1 MNKISKFL
9 TLVILIVVVLLF
21 GIYQYRTFIQTE
33 IYQENSEH
41 LLATYEQV
49 SRTFTLFTQRN
60 WNVLADWDEYLQY
73 ISDSENTETAW
84 HDFADRKNNWQ
95 YSDFYMFNEHCDFL
109 TASNRKGTADS
120 IRNCFQEM
128 YSSGC
133 PTISDYTAS
142 SGKHKVV
149 FAIPLSNPFCLDNI
163 TYTGVAVSYDVTT
176 VEDMISNNVYGDK
189 SSCYLVNAKGHVIL
203 SLESQSE
210 FLSEQD
216 NLFTF
221 LKSNAVFSENTN
233 DAVEHDLQKVVEGRA
248 KFNSQGTSY
257 YMVYQ
262 PVGLNDWSI
271 LGIVQT
277 AAVNSPD
284 EKIMHVTIAA
294 ITVLAACLLLLLL
307 RLSSLNAEYKLKH
320 QELLHQALK
329 AQKEQ
334 TDQLFYGMTCIVD
347 RYIVVDLLKN
357 RYEYHEYSSNSLYPE
372 TGSYQNLLDT
382 VARNYIVLSDTENIK
397 ISHLLNKEYLQKVL
411 HKGNGI
417 MKIEYSKR
425 TENIYK
431 LMNVVAVEWDESGIP
446 LKVMMIS
453 QDIGKRHE
461 LENLANT
468 DGLTGLFNERYFSSV
483 LHRKE
488 KKKLPFVL
496 YYLDLDHFKPVNDTY
511 GHDMGD
517 KLLKAVAER
526 LLKCIRSNDFAFRI
540 GGDEFALI
548 ISAEM
553 EDSLCMQTKMRII
566 QSLLRPYEIDGKTLH
581 IGASCGYA
589 VYPLETED
597 TGKIRILADQRMYAE
612 KKKII
617 KKPQGLSPK
626 ILLQMTECKRGAVG
640 KCNFSSR
647 QPLLHYLLMHHS
659 EHQRSSMTFFYSH
672 TSVCLPGE
680 WPP

>member
-1 MNKISKFL
+1 MNKICKFL
-9 TLVILIVVVLLF
+9 TLIILIVAVLLF

-49 SRTFTLFTQRN
+49 NRTFTLFTQRN
-60 WNVLADWDEYLQY
+60 WNVLSDWDEYLQY
-73 ISDSENTETAW
+73 ISDSENTETVW

-109 TASNRKGTADS
+109 TANNRKGTADS

-128 YSSGC
+128 YSFEC

-149 FAIPLSNPFCLDNI
+149 FAIPLSHPFCLNNI
-163 TYTGVAVSYDVTT
+163 TYTGVAVSYDVST

-210 FLSEQD
+210 FLSGHE

-221 LKSNAVFSENTN
+221 LKDNAVFSENTY
-233 DAVEHDLQKVVEGRA
+233 DAVEHDLQKVVKGRA

-294 ITVLAACLLLLLL
+294 ITVLATCLLLLLL

-347 RYIVVDLLKN
+347 RYTVVDLLKD
-357 RYEYHEYSSNSLYPE
+357 RYEYHEYSSNNLYPE

-382 VARNYIVLSDTENIK
+382 AARNYIVLSDTENIK
-397 ISHLLNKEYLQKVL
+397 MSHLLNKEYLQKVL

-431 LMNVVAVEWDESGIP
+431 IMNVVAVEWDEAGIP
-446 LKVMMIS
+446 QKVMMIA

-488 KKKLPFVL
+488 QKKLPFVL

-553 EDSLCMQTKMRII
+553 GDSLCMQTKMRIV
-566 QSLLRPYEIDGKTLH
+566 QSLLLPYEIDGKTLH

-612 KKKII
+612 KKENHRKAAESQS
-617 KKPQGLSPK
+617 KDPSP
-626 ILLQMTECKRGAVG
+626 
-640 KCNFSSR
+640 ND
-647 QPLLHYLLMHHS
+647 
-659 EHQRSSMTFFYSH
+659 
-672 TSVCLPGE
+672 
-680 WPP
+680 

>member
-1 MNKISKFL
+1 MSKICKFL
-9 TLVILIVVVLLF
+9 TLIILIVAVLLF

-49 SRTFTLFTQRN
+49 NRTFTLFTQRN
-60 WNVLADWDEYLQY
+60 WNVLSDWDEYLQC
-73 ISDSENTETAW
+73 ISDAENTETVW

-109 TASNRKGTADS
+109 TANNRKGTADS
-120 IRNCFQEM
+120 IQNCFQEM

-149 FAIPLSNPFCLDNI
+149 FAIPLSHPFCLNNI
-163 TYTGVAVSYDVTT
+163 TYTGVAVSYDVST

-210 FLSEQD
+210 FLSGHE

-221 LKSNAVFSENTN
+221 LKDNAVFSENTY
-233 DAVEHDLQKVVEGRA
+233 DAVEHDLQKVVKGRA
-248 KFNSQGTSY
+248 KFNSQETSY

-277 AAVNSPD
+277 ATVNSPD

-294 ITVLAACLLLLLL
+294 ITVLATCLLLLLL

-347 RYIVVDLLKN
+347 RYTVVDLLKD
-357 RYEYHEYSSNSLYPE
+357 RYEYHEYSSNNLYPE

-382 VARNYIVLSDTENIK
+382 AARNYIVLSDTENIK
-397 ISHLLNKEYLQKVL
+397 MSHLLNKEYLQKVL

-425 TENIYK
+425 TENVYK
-431 LMNVVAVEWDESGIP
+431 IMNVVAVEWDEAGIP
-446 LKVMMIS
+446 QKVMMIS

-488 KKKLPFVL
+488 QKKLPFVL

-553 EDSLCMQTKMRII
+553 EDSLCMQTKMRIV
-566 QSLLRPYEIDGKTLH
+566 QSLLLPYEIDGKTLH

-612 KKKII
+612 KKENHRKAAESQS
-617 KKPQGLSPK
+617 KDPSP
-626 ILLQMTECKRGAVG
+626 
-640 KCNFSSR
+640 ND
-647 QPLLHYLLMHHS
+647 
-659 EHQRSSMTFFYSH
+659 
-672 TSVCLPGE
+672 
-680 WPP
+680 

>member
-1 MNKISKFL
+1 MSKICKFL
-9 TLVILIVVVLLF
+9 TLIILIVVVLLF

-49 SRTFTLFTQRN
+49 NRTFTLFTQRN
-60 WNVLADWDEYLQY
+60 WNVLSDWDEYLQC
-73 ISDSENTETAW
+73 ISDAENTETVW

-109 TASNRKGTADS
+109 TANNRKGTADS

-128 YSSGC
+128 YSFEC

-149 FAIPLSNPFCLDNI
+149 FAIPLSHPFCLNNI

-210 FLSEQD
+210 FLSEHE

-221 LKSNAVFSENTN
+221 LKDNAVFSENTY
-233 DAVEHDLQKVVEGRA
+233 DAVEHDLQKVVKGRA

-294 ITVLAACLLLLLL
+294 ITVLATCLLLLLL

-347 RYIVVDLLKN
+347 RYTVVDLLKD

-425 TENIYK
+425 TENVYK
-431 LMNVVAVEWDESGIP
+431 IMNVVAVEWDEAGIP
-446 LKVMMIS
+446 QKVMMIA

-488 KKKLPFVL
+488 QKKLPFVL

-553 EDSLCMQTKMRII
+553 EDSLCMQTKMRIV
-566 QSLLRPYEIDGKTLH
+566 QSLLLPYEIDGKTLH

-612 KKKII
+612 KKENHRKAAESQS
-617 KKPQGLSPK
+617 KDPSQ
-626 ILLQMTECKRGAVG
+626 
-640 KCNFSSR
+640 ND
-647 QPLLHYLLMHHS
+647 
-659 EHQRSSMTFFYSH
+659 
-672 TSVCLPGE
+672 
-680 WPP
+680 

>member
-1 MNKISKFL
+1 MSKICKFL
-9 TLVILIVVVLLF
+9 TLIILIVAVLLF

-49 SRTFTLFTQRN
+49 NRTFTLFTQRN
-60 WNVLADWDEYLQY
+60 WNVLSDWDEYLQC
-73 ISDSENTETAW
+73 ISDAENTETVW

-109 TASNRKGTADS
+109 TANNRKGTADS

-128 YSSGC
+128 YSSEC

-149 FAIPLSNPFCLDNI
+149 FAIPLSHPFCLNNI
-163 TYTGVAVSYDVTT
+163 TYTGVAVSYDVST

-210 FLSEQD
+210 FLSGHE

-221 LKSNAVFSENTN
+221 LKDNAVFSENTY
-233 DAVEHDLQKVVEGRA
+233 DAVEHDLQKVVKGRA
-248 KFNSQGTSY
+248 KFNSQRTSY

-294 ITVLAACLLLLLL
+294 ITVLATCLLLLLL

-347 RYIVVDLLKN
+347 RYTVVDLLKD

-425 TENIYK
+425 TENVYK
-431 LMNVVAVEWDESGIP
+431 IMNVVAVEWDEAGIP
-446 LKVMMIS
+446 QKVMMIA

-488 KKKLPFVL
+488 QKKLPFVL

-553 EDSLCMQTKMRII
+553 EDSLCMQTKMRIV
-566 QSLLRPYEIDGKTLH
+566 QSLLLPYEIDGKTLH

-612 KKKII
+612 KKENHRKAAESQS
-617 KKPQGLSPK
+617 KDPSP
-626 ILLQMTECKRGAVG
+626 
-640 KCNFSSR
+640 ND
-647 QPLLHYLLMHHS
+647 
-659 EHQRSSMTFFYSH
+659 
-672 TSVCLPGE
+672 
-680 WPP
+680 

>member
-1 MNKISKFL
+1 MNKICKFL
-9 TLVILIVVVLLF
+9 TLIILIVVVLLF

-49 SRTFTLFTQRN
+49 NRTFTLFTQRN
-60 WNVLADWDEYLQY
+60 WNVLSDWDEYLQC
-73 ISDSENTETAW
+73 ISDAENTETVW

-109 TASNRKGTADS
+109 TANNRKGTADS

-128 YSSGC
+128 YSSEC

-149 FAIPLSNPFCLDNI
+149 FAIPLSHPFCLDNI

-210 FLSEQD
+210 FLSEHE

-221 LKSNAVFSENTN
+221 LKDNAVFSENTY
-233 DAVEHDLQKVVEGRA
+233 DAVEHDLQKVVKGRA
-248 KFNSQGTSY
+248 KFNSQGISY

-284 EKIMHVTIAA
+284 EKIMHVTIVA
-294 ITVLAACLLLLLL
+294 ITVLATCLLLLLL

-347 RYIVVDLLKN
+347 RYTVVDLLKD
-357 RYEYHEYSSNSLYPE
+357 RYEYHEYSNSNNLYPE

-382 VARNYIVLSDTENIK
+382 AARNYIVLSDTENIK

-431 LMNVVAVEWDESGIP
+431 IMNVVAVEWDEAGIP
-446 LKVMMIS
+446 QKVMMIS

-488 KKKLPFVL
+488 QKKLPFVL

-553 EDSLCMQTKMRII
+553 DDSLCMQTKMRIV
-566 QSLLRPYEIDGKTLH
+566 QSLLLPYEIDGKTLH

-612 KKKII
+612 KKENHRKAAESQS
-617 KKPQGLSPK
+617 KDPSP
-626 ILLQMTECKRGAVG
+626 
-640 KCNFSSR
+640 ND
-647 QPLLHYLLMHHS
+647 
-659 EHQRSSMTFFYSH
+659 
-672 TSVCLPGE
+672 
-680 WPP
+680 

>member
-1 MNKISKFL
+1 MSQQPHHQKKENIMNKICKSL
-9 TLVILIVVVLLF
+9 TLIILIVAVLLF

-49 SRTFTLFTQRN
+49 NRTFTLFTQRN
-60 WNVLADWDEYLQY
+60 WNVLSDWDEYLQY
-73 ISDSENTETAW
+73 ISDSENTETVW

-109 TASNRKGTADS
+109 TANNRKGTADS

-128 YSSGC
+128 YSFEC

-149 FAIPLSNPFCLDNI
+149 FAIPLSHPFCLNNI

-210 FLSEQD
+210 FLSEHE

-221 LKSNAVFSENTN
+221 LKDNAVFSENTY
-233 DAVEHDLQKVVEGRA
+233 DAVEHDLQKVVKGRA

-294 ITVLAACLLLLLL
+294 ITVLATCLLLLLL

-347 RYIVVDLLKN
+347 RYTVVDLLKD

-425 TENIYK
+425 TENVYK
-431 LMNVVAVEWDESGIP
+431 IMNVVAVEWDEAGIP
-446 LKVMMIS
+446 QKVMMIA

-488 KKKLPFVL
+488 QKKLPFVL

-553 EDSLCMQTKMRII
+553 GDSLCMQTKIRIV
-566 QSLLRPYEIDGKTLH
+566 QSLLLPYEIDGKTLH

-612 KKKII
+612 KKENHRKAAESQS
-617 KKPQGLSPK
+617 KDPSP
-626 ILLQMTECKRGAVG
+626 
-640 KCNFSSR
+640 ND
-647 QPLLHYLLMHHS
+647 
-659 EHQRSSMTFFYSH
+659 
-672 TSVCLPGE
+672 
-680 WPP
+680 

>member
-1 MNKISKFL
+1 MNKICKFL
-9 TLVILIVVVLLF
+9 TLIILIVVVLLF

-60 WNVLADWDEYLQY
+60 WNVLADWDEYLQC
-73 ISDSENTETAW
+73 ISDSENTETVW

-109 TASNRKGTADS
+109 TANNRKGTADS

-149 FAIPLSNPFCLDNI
+149 FAIPLSHPFCLNNI

-210 FLSEQD
+210 FLSEQE

-221 LKSNAVFSENTN
+221 LKDNAVFSENTY
-233 DAVEHDLQKVVEGRA
+233 DAVEHDLQKVVKGRA
-248 KFNSQGTSY
+248 KFNSQGISY

-277 AAVNSPD
+277 AAVNSQD

-294 ITVLAACLLLLLL
+294 ITVLATCLLLLLL

-347 RYIVVDLLKN
+347 RYTVVDLLKD

-612 KKKII
+612 KKENHRKAAESQS
-617 KKPQGLSPK
+617 KDPSP
-626 ILLQMTECKRGAVG
+626 
-640 KCNFSSR
+640 ND
-647 QPLLHYLLMHHS
+647 
-659 EHQRSSMTFFYSH
+659 
-672 TSVCLPGE
+672 
-680 WPP
+680 

>member
-1 MNKISKFL
+1 MNKICKFL
-9 TLVILIVVVLLF
+9 TLIILIVAVLLF

-49 SRTFTLFTQRN
+49 NRTFTLFTQRN
-60 WNVLADWDEYLQY
+60 WNVLSDWDEYLQY
-73 ISDSENTETAW
+73 ISDSENTETVW

-109 TASNRKGTADS
+109 TANNRKGTADS

-128 YSSGC
+128 YSFEC

-149 FAIPLSNPFCLDNI
+149 FAIPLSHPFCLNNI
-163 TYTGVAVSYDVTT
+163 TYTGVAVSYDVST

-210 FLSEQD
+210 FLSGHE
-216 NLFTF
+216 NLFTY
-221 LKSNAVFSENTN
+221 LKDNAVFSENTY
-233 DAVEHDLQKVVEGRA
+233 DAVEHDLQKVVKGRA

-294 ITVLAACLLLLLL
+294 ITVLATCLLLLLL

-347 RYIVVDLLKN
+347 RYTVVDLLKD
-357 RYEYHEYSSNSLYPE
+357 RYEYHEYSSNNLYPE

-382 VARNYIVLSDTENIK
+382 AARNYIVLSDTENIK
-397 ISHLLNKEYLQKVL
+397 MSHLLNKEYLQKVL

-425 TENIYK
+425 TENVYK
-431 LMNVVAVEWDESGIP
+431 IMNVVAVEWDEAGIP
-446 LKVMMIS
+446 QKVMMIS

-488 KKKLPFVL
+488 QKKLPFVL

-553 EDSLCMQTKMRII
+553 EDSLCMQTKMRIV
-566 QSLLRPYEIDGKTLH
+566 QSLLLPYEIDGKTLH

-612 KKKII
+612 KKENHRKAAESQS
-617 KKPQGLSPK
+617 KDPSQ
-626 ILLQMTECKRGAVG
+626 
-640 KCNFSSR
+640 ND
-647 QPLLHYLLMHHS
+647 
-659 EHQRSSMTFFYSH
+659 
-672 TSVCLPGE
+672 
-680 WPP
+680 

>member
-149 FAIPLSNPFCLDNI
+149 FAIPLSTPFCLDNI

-210 FLSEQD
+210 FLSEQE

-221 LKSNAVFSENTN
+221 LKSNAVFSENTY

-248 KFNSQGTSY
+248 KFNSQGISY

-277 AAVNSPD
+277 AAVNSQD

-347 RYIVVDLLKN
+347 RYTVVDLLKD

-425 TENIYK
+425 TENVYK
-431 LMNVVAVEWDESGIP
+431 IMNVVAVEWDEAGIP
-446 LKVMMIS
+446 QKVMMIA

-488 KKKLPFVL
+488 QKKLPFVL

-553 EDSLCMQTKMRII
+553 EDSLCMQTKMRIV
-566 QSLLRPYEIDGKTLH
+566 QSLLLPYEIDGKTLH

-612 KKKII
+612 KKENHQKAARSQS
-617 KKPQGLSPK
+617 KDPSP
-626 ILLQMTECKRGAVG
+626 
-640 KCNFSSR
+640 ND
-647 QPLLHYLLMHHS
+647 
-659 EHQRSSMTFFYSH
+659 
-672 TSVCLPGE
+672 
-680 WPP
+680 

>member
-1 MNKISKFL
+1 MNKICKFL
-9 TLVILIVVVLLF
+9 TLIILIVAVLLF

-49 SRTFTLFTQRN
+49 NRTFTLFTQRN
-60 WNVLADWDEYLQY
+60 WNVLSDWDEYLQC
-73 ISDSENTETAW
+73 ISDAENTETVW

-109 TASNRKGTADS
+109 TANNRKGTADS

-149 FAIPLSNPFCLDNI
+149 FAIPLSHPFCLNNI

-210 FLSEQD
+210 FLSGHE

-221 LKSNAVFSENTN
+221 LKDNAVFSENTY
-233 DAVEHDLQKVVEGRA
+233 DAVEHDLQKVVKGRA

-294 ITVLAACLLLLLL
+294 ITILAACLLLLLL
-307 RLSSLNAEYKLKH
+307 RLSSLNAEYKLKQ

-347 RYIVVDLLKN
+347 RYTVVDLLKD
-357 RYEYHEYSSNSLYPE
+357 RYEYHEYSSNNLYPE

-382 VARNYIVLSDTENIK
+382 AARNYIVLSDTENIK
-397 ISHLLNKEYLQKVL
+397 MSHLLNKEYLQKVL

-425 TENIYK
+425 TENVYK
-431 LMNVVAVEWDESGIP
+431 IMNVVAVEWDEAGIP
-446 LKVMMIS
+446 QKVMMIS

-488 KKKLPFVL
+488 QKKLPFVL

-612 KKKII
+612 KKENHRKAAESQS
-617 KKPQGLSPK
+617 KDPSQ
-626 ILLQMTECKRGAVG
+626 
-640 KCNFSSR
+640 ND
-647 QPLLHYLLMHHS
+647 
-659 EHQRSSMTFFYSH
+659 
-672 TSVCLPGE
+672 
-680 WPP
+680 

>member
-149 FAIPLSNPFCLDNI
+149 FAIPLSTPFCLDNI
-163 TYTGVAVSYDVTT
+163 TYTSVAVSYDVTT

-221 LKSNAVFSENTN
+221 LKSNAVFSENTY
-233 DAVEHDLQKVVEGRA
+233 DAVEHDLLKVVKGRA
-248 KFNSQGTSY
+248 KFNSQGISY

-262 PVGLNDWSI
+262 PVGLNNWSI

-277 AAVNSPD
+277 AAVNSQD

-294 ITVLAACLLLLLL
+294 ITVLATCLLLLLL

-347 RYIVVDLLKN
+347 RYTVVDLLKD

-488 KKKLPFVL
+488 QKKLPFVL

-566 QSLLRPYEIDGKTLH
+566 QSLLLPYEIDGKTLH

-612 KKKII
+612 KKENHQKAARSQS
-617 KKPQGLSPK
+617 KDPSP
-626 ILLQMTECKRGAVG
+626 
-640 KCNFSSR
+640 ND
-647 QPLLHYLLMHHS
+647 
-659 EHQRSSMTFFYSH
+659 
-672 TSVCLPGE
+672 
-680 WPP
+680 

>member
-1 MNKISKFL
+1 MSKICKFL
-9 TLVILIVVVLLF
+9 TLIILIVVVLLF

-49 SRTFTLFTQRN
+49 NRTFTLFTQRN
-60 WNVLADWDEYLQY
+60 WNVLSDWDEYLQY
-73 ISDSENTETAW
+73 ISDSENTETVW

-109 TASNRKGTADS
+109 TANNRKGTADS

-128 YSSGC
+128 YSFEC

-149 FAIPLSNPFCLDNI
+149 FAIPLSHPFCLNNI

-210 FLSEQD
+210 FLSEHE

-221 LKSNAVFSENTN
+221 LKDNAVFSENTY
-233 DAVEHDLQKVVEGRA
+233 DAVEHDLQKVVKGRA

-294 ITVLAACLLLLLL
+294 ITVLATCLLLLLL

-347 RYIVVDLLKN
+347 RYTVVDLLKD

-425 TENIYK
+425 TENVYK
-431 LMNVVAVEWDESGIP
+431 IMNVVAVEWDEAGIP
-446 LKVMMIS
+446 QKVMMIA

-488 KKKLPFVL
+488 QKKLPFVL

-553 EDSLCMQTKMRII
+553 EDSLCMQTKMRIV
-566 QSLLRPYEIDGKTLH
+566 QSLLLPYEIDGKTLH

-612 KKKII
+612 KKENHRKAAESQS
-617 KKPQGLSPK
+617 KDPSQ
-626 ILLQMTECKRGAVG
+626 
-640 KCNFSSR
+640 ND
-647 QPLLHYLLMHHS
+647 
-659 EHQRSSMTFFYSH
+659 
-672 TSVCLPGE
+672 
-680 WPP
+680 

>member
-1 MNKISKFL
+1 MNKICKFL
-9 TLVILIVVVLLF
+9 TLIILIVAVLLF

-49 SRTFTLFTQRN
+49 NRTFTLFTQRN
-60 WNVLADWDEYLQY
+60 WNVLSDWDEYLQY
-73 ISDSENTETAW
+73 ISDSENTETVW

-109 TASNRKGTADS
+109 TANNRKGTADS

-128 YSSGC
+128 YSFEC

-149 FAIPLSNPFCLDNI
+149 FAIPLSHPFCLNNI

-210 FLSEQD
+210 FLSEHE

-221 LKSNAVFSENTN
+221 LKDNAVFSENTY
-233 DAVEHDLQKVVEGRA
+233 DAVEHDLQKVVKGRA

-294 ITVLAACLLLLLL
+294 ITVLATCLLLLLL

-347 RYIVVDLLKN
+347 RYTVVDLLKD

-425 TENIYK
+425 TENVYK
-431 LMNVVAVEWDESGIP
+431 IMNVVAVEWDEAGIP
-446 LKVMMIS
+446 QKVMIIA

-488 KKKLPFVL
+488 QKKLPFVL

-553 EDSLCMQTKMRII
+553 EDSLCMQTKMRIV
-566 QSLLRPYEIDGKTLH
+566 QSLLLPYEIDGKTLH

-612 KKKII
+612 KKENHRKAAESQS
-617 KKPQGLSPK
+617 KDPSP
-626 ILLQMTECKRGAVG
+626 
-640 KCNFSSR
+640 ND
-647 QPLLHYLLMHHS
+647 
-659 EHQRSSMTFFYSH
+659 
-672 TSVCLPGE
+672 
-680 WPP
+680 

>member
-1 MNKISKFL
+1 MNKICKSL
-9 TLVILIVVVLLF
+9 TLIILIVAVLLF

-49 SRTFTLFTQRN
+49 NRTFTLFTQRN
-60 WNVLADWDEYLQY
+60 WNVLSDWDEYLQY
-73 ISDSENTETAW
+73 ISDSENTETVW

-109 TASNRKGTADS
+109 TANNRKGTADS

-128 YSSGC
+128 YSFEC

-149 FAIPLSNPFCLDNI
+149 FAIPLSHPFCLNNI

-210 FLSEQD
+210 FLSEHE

-221 LKSNAVFSENTN
+221 LKDNAVFSENTY
-233 DAVEHDLQKVVEGRA
+233 DAVEHDLQKVVKGRA

-284 EKIMHVTIAA
+284 EKIMHVSIAA
-294 ITVLAACLLLLLL
+294 ITVLATCLLLLLL

-347 RYIVVDLLKN
+347 RYTVVDLLKD

-425 TENIYK
+425 TENVYK
-431 LMNVVAVEWDESGIP
+431 IMNVVAVEWDEAGIP
-446 LKVMMIS
+446 QKVMMIA

-488 KKKLPFVL
+488 QKKLPFVL

-553 EDSLCMQTKMRII
+553 GDSLCMQTKMRIV
-566 QSLLRPYEIDGKTLH
+566 QSLLLPYEIDGKTLH

-612 KKKII
+612 KKENHRKAAESQS
-617 KKPQGLSPK
+617 KDPSP
-626 ILLQMTECKRGAVG
+626 
-640 KCNFSSR
+640 ND
-647 QPLLHYLLMHHS
+647 
-659 EHQRSSMTFFYSH
+659 
-672 TSVCLPGE
+672 
-680 WPP
+680 

>member
-1 MNKISKFL
+1 MNKICKFL
-9 TLVILIVVVLLF
+9 TLIILIVVVLLF

-49 SRTFTLFTQRN
+49 NRTFTLFTQRN
-60 WNVLADWDEYLQY
+60 WNVLSDWDEYLQC
-73 ISDSENTETAW
+73 ISDSENTETVW

-109 TASNRKGTADS
+109 TANNRKGTADS

-128 YSSGC
+128 YSSEC
-133 PTISDYTAS
+133 PTISDYIAS

-149 FAIPLSNPFCLDNI
+149 FAIPLSHPFCLNNI

-210 FLSEQD
+210 FLSEHE

-221 LKSNAVFSENTN
+221 LKDNAVFSENTY
-233 DAVEHDLQKVVEGRA
+233 DAVEHDLQKVVKGRA
-248 KFNSQGTSY
+248 KFNSQGISY

-284 EKIMHVTIAA
+284 EKIMHVTIVA
-294 ITVLAACLLLLLL
+294 ITVLATCLLLLLL

-347 RYIVVDLLKN
+347 RYTVVDLLKD
-357 RYEYHEYSSNSLYPE
+357 RYEYHEYSNSNNLYPE

-382 VARNYIVLSDTENIK
+382 AARNYIVLSDTENIK

-431 LMNVVAVEWDESGIP
+431 IMNVVAVEWDEAGIP
-446 LKVMMIS
+446 QKVMMIS

-488 KKKLPFVL
+488 QKKLPFVL

-553 EDSLCMQTKMRII
+553 DDSLCMQTKMRIV
-566 QSLLRPYEIDGKTLH
+566 QSLLLPYEIDGKTLH

-589 VYPLETED
+589 IYPLETED

-612 KKKII
+612 KKENHRKAAESQS
-617 KKPQGLSPK
+617 KDPSP
-626 ILLQMTECKRGAVG
+626 
-640 KCNFSSR
+640 ND
-647 QPLLHYLLMHHS
+647 
-659 EHQRSSMTFFYSH
+659 
-672 TSVCLPGE
+672 
-680 WPP
+680 

>member
-1 MNKISKFL
+1 MNKICKFL
-9 TLVILIVVVLLF
+9 TLIILIVAVLLF

-49 SRTFTLFTQRN
+49 NRTFTLFTQRN
-60 WNVLADWDEYLQY
+60 WNVLSDWDEYLQY
-73 ISDSENTETAW
+73 ISDSENTETVW

-109 TASNRKGTADS
+109 TANNRKGTADS

-128 YSSGC
+128 YSFEC

-149 FAIPLSNPFCLDNI
+149 FAIPLSHPFCLNNI

-210 FLSEQD
+210 FLSEHE

-221 LKSNAVFSENTN
+221 LKDNAVFSENTY
-233 DAVEHDLQKVVEGRA
+233 DAVEHDLQKVVKGRA

-294 ITVLAACLLLLLL
+294 ITVLATCLLLLLL

-347 RYIVVDLLKN
+347 RYTVVDLLKD

-425 TENIYK
+425 TENVYK
-431 LMNVVAVEWDESGIP
+431 IMNVVAVEWDEAGIP
-446 LKVMMIS
+446 QKVMMIS

-488 KKKLPFVL
+488 QKKLPFVL

-553 EDSLCMQTKMRII
+553 EDSLCMQTKMRIV
-566 QSLLRPYEIDGKTLH
+566 QSLLLPYEIDGKTLH

-612 KKKII
+612 KKENHRKAAESQS
-617 KKPQGLSPK
+617 KDPSQ
-626 ILLQMTECKRGAVG
+626 
-640 KCNFSSR
+640 ND
-647 QPLLHYLLMHHS
+647 
-659 EHQRSSMTFFYSH
+659 
-672 TSVCLPGE
+672 
-680 WPP
+680 

>member
-1 MNKISKFL
+1 MSQQPHHQKEENIMNKICKFL
-9 TLVILIVVVLLF
+9 TLIILIVVVLLF

-49 SRTFTLFTQRN
+49 NRTFTLFTQRN
-60 WNVLADWDEYLQY
+60 WNVLSDWDEYLQC
-73 ISDSENTETAW
+73 ISDSENTETVW

-109 TASNRKGTADS
+109 TANNRKGTADS

-149 FAIPLSNPFCLDNI
+149 FAIPLSHPFCLNNI

-210 FLSEQD
+210 FLSEHE

-221 LKSNAVFSENTN
+221 LKDNAVFSENTY
-233 DAVEHDLQKVVEGRA
+233 DAVEHDLQKVVKGRA

-294 ITVLAACLLLLLL
+294 ITVLATCLLLLLL

-347 RYIVVDLLKN
+347 RYTVVDLLKD

-382 VARNYIVLSDTENIK
+382 IARNYIVLSDTENIK
-397 ISHLLNKEYLQKVL
+397 ISHLLNKDYLQKVL

-425 TENIYK
+425 TENVYK
-431 LMNVVAVEWDESGIP
+431 IMNVVAVEWDEAGIP
-446 LKVMMIS
+446 QKVMMIA

-488 KKKLPFVL
+488 QKKLPFVL

-553 EDSLCMQTKMRII
+553 EDSLCMQTKMRIV
-566 QSLLRPYEIDGKTLH
+566 QSLLLPYEIDGKTLH

-612 KKKII
+612 KKENHRKAAESQS
-617 KKPQGLSPK
+617 KDPSPN
-626 ILLQMTECKRGAVG
+626 G
-640 KCNFSSR
+640 
-647 QPLLHYLLMHHS
+647 
-659 EHQRSSMTFFYSH
+659 
-672 TSVCLPGE
+672 
-680 WPP
+680 

>member
-1 MNKISKFL
+1 MNKICKFL
-9 TLVILIVVVLLF
+9 TLIILIVAVLLF

-49 SRTFTLFTQRN
+49 NRTFTLFTQRN
-60 WNVLADWDEYLQY
+60 WNVLSDWDEYLQY
-73 ISDSENTETAW
+73 ISDSENTETVW

-109 TASNRKGTADS
+109 TANNRKGTADS

-128 YSSGC
+128 YSFEC

-149 FAIPLSNPFCLDNI
+149 FAIPLSHPFCLNNI

-210 FLSEQD
+210 FLSEHE

-221 LKSNAVFSENTN
+221 LKDNAVFSENTY
-233 DAVEHDLQKVVEGRA
+233 DAVEHDLQKVVKGRA

-294 ITVLAACLLLLLL
+294 ITVLATCLLLLLL

-320 QELLHQALK
+320 HELLHQALK

-347 RYIVVDLLKN
+347 RYTVVDLLKD

-425 TENIYK
+425 TENVYK
-431 LMNVVAVEWDESGIP
+431 IMNVVAVEWDEAGIP
-446 LKVMMIS
+446 QKVMMIA

-488 KKKLPFVL
+488 QKKLPFVL

-526 LLKCIRSNDFAFRI
+526 LLKCIRSNDLAFRI

-553 EDSLCMQTKMRII
+553 EDSLCMQTKMRIV
-566 QSLLRPYEIDGKTLH
+566 QSLLLPYEIDGKTLH

-612 KKKII
+612 KKENHRKAAESQS
-617 KKPQGLSPK
+617 KDPSP
-626 ILLQMTECKRGAVG
+626 
-640 KCNFSSR
+640 ND
-647 QPLLHYLLMHHS
+647 
-659 EHQRSSMTFFYSH
+659 
-672 TSVCLPGE
+672 
-680 WPP
+680 

>member
-1 MNKISKFL
+1 MSQQPHHQKEENIMNKICKFL
-9 TLVILIVVVLLF
+9 TLIILIVVVLLF

-49 SRTFTLFTQRN
+49 NRTFTLFTRRN
-60 WNVLADWDEYLQY
+60 WNVLSDWDEYLQC
-73 ISDSENTETAW
+73 ISDAENTETVW

-109 TASNRKGTADS
+109 TANNRKGTADS

-149 FAIPLSNPFCLDNI
+149 FAIPLSHPFCLNNI

-210 FLSEQD
+210 FLSEHE

-221 LKSNAVFSENTN
+221 LKDNAVFSENTY
-233 DAVEHDLQKVVEGRA
+233 DAVEHDLQKVVKGRA

-294 ITVLAACLLLLLL
+294 ITVLATCLLLLLL

-347 RYIVVDLLKN
+347 RYTVVDLLKD

-382 VARNYIVLSDTENIK
+382 IARNYIVLSDTENIK
-397 ISHLLNKEYLQKVL
+397 ISHLLNKDYLQKVL

-425 TENIYK
+425 TENVYK
-431 LMNVVAVEWDESGIP
+431 IMNVVAVEWDEAGIP
-446 LKVMMIS
+446 QKVMMIA

-488 KKKLPFVL
+488 QKKLPFVL

-553 EDSLCMQTKMRII
+553 EDSLCMQTKMRIV
-566 QSLLRPYEIDGKTLH
+566 QSLLLPYEIDGKTLH

-612 KKKII
+612 KKENHRKAAESQS
-617 KKPQGLSPK
+617 KDPSPN
-626 ILLQMTECKRGAVG
+626 G
-640 KCNFSSR
+640 
-647 QPLLHYLLMHHS
+647 
-659 EHQRSSMTFFYSH
+659 
-672 TSVCLPGE
+672 
-680 WPP
+680 

>member
-1 MNKISKFL
+1 MNKICKFL
-9 TLVILIVVVLLF
+9 TLIILIVVVLLF

-49 SRTFTLFTQRN
+49 NRTFTLFTQRN
-60 WNVLADWDEYLQY
+60 WNVLSDWDEYLQC
-73 ISDSENTETAW
+73 ISDSENTETVW

-109 TASNRKGTADS
+109 TANNRKGTADS
-120 IRNCFQEM
+120 IQNCFQEM

-149 FAIPLSNPFCLDNI
+149 FAIPLSHPFCLNNI

-210 FLSEQD
+210 FLSEQE

-221 LKSNAVFSENTN
+221 LKDNAIFSENTY
-233 DAVEHDLQKVVEGRA
+233 DAVEHDLQKVVKGRA
-248 KFNSQGTSY
+248 KFNSQRISY

-271 LGIVQT
+271 LGIVRT
-277 AAVNSPD
+277 AAVNSQD

-294 ITVLAACLLLLLL
+294 ITVLATCLLLLLL

-347 RYIVVDLLKN
+347 RYTVVDLLKD

-425 TENIYK
+425 TENVYK
-431 LMNVVAVEWDESGIP
+431 IMNVVAVEWDEAGIP
-446 LKVMMIS
+446 QKVMMIA

-488 KKKLPFVL
+488 QKKLPFVL

-553 EDSLCMQTKMRII
+553 EDSLCMQTKMRIV
-566 QSLLRPYEIDGKTLH
+566 QSLLLPYEIDGKTLH

-612 KKKII
+612 KKENHRKAAESQS
-617 KKPQGLSPK
+617 KDPSP
-626 ILLQMTECKRGAVG
+626 
-640 KCNFSSR
+640 ND
-647 QPLLHYLLMHHS
+647 
-659 EHQRSSMTFFYSH
+659 
-672 TSVCLPGE
+672 
-680 WPP
+680 

>member
-1 MNKISKFL
+1 MNKICKFL
-9 TLVILIVVVLLF
+9 TLIILIVAVLLF

-49 SRTFTLFTQRN
+49 NRTFTLFTQRN
-60 WNVLADWDEYLQY
+60 WNVLSDWDEYLQY
-73 ISDSENTETAW
+73 ISDSENTETVW

-109 TASNRKGTADS
+109 TANNRKGTADS
-120 IRNCFQEM
+120 IRNCFQEI
-128 YSSGC
+128 YSFEC

-149 FAIPLSNPFCLDNI
+149 FAIPLSHPFCLNNI

-210 FLSEQD
+210 FLSEHE

-221 LKSNAVFSENTN
+221 LKDNAVFSENTY
-233 DAVEHDLQKVVEGRA
+233 DAVEHDLQKVVKGRA

-294 ITVLAACLLLLLL
+294 ITVLATCLLLLLL

-347 RYIVVDLLKN
+347 RYTVVDLLKD

-425 TENIYK
+425 TENVYK
-431 LMNVVAVEWDESGIP
+431 IMNVVAVEWDEAGIP
-446 LKVMMIS
+446 QKVMMIA

-488 KKKLPFVL
+488 QKKLPFVL

-553 EDSLCMQTKMRII
+553 EDSLCMQTKMRIV
-566 QSLLRPYEIDGKTLH
+566 QSLLLPYEIDGKTLH

-612 KKKII
+612 KKENHRKAAESQS
-617 KKPQGLSPK
+617 KDPSP
-626 ILLQMTECKRGAVG
+626 
-640 KCNFSSR
+640 ND
-647 QPLLHYLLMHHS
+647 
-659 EHQRSSMTFFYSH
+659 
-672 TSVCLPGE
+672 
-680 WPP
+680 

>member
-1 MNKISKFL
+1 MNKICKFL
-9 TLVILIVVVLLF
+9 TLIILIVVVLLF

-49 SRTFTLFTQRN
+49 NRTFTLFTQRN
-60 WNVLADWDEYLQY
+60 WNVLSDWDEYLQC
-73 ISDSENTETAW
+73 ISDSENTETVW

-109 TASNRKGTADS
+109 TANNRKGTADS

-128 YSSGC
+128 YSSEC
-133 PTISDYTAS
+133 PTISDYIAS

-149 FAIPLSNPFCLDNI
+149 FAIPLSHPFCLNNI

-210 FLSEQD
+210 FLSEHE

-221 LKSNAVFSENTN
+221 LKDNAVFSENTY
-233 DAVEHDLQKVVEGRA
+233 DAVEHDLQKVVKGRA
-248 KFNSQGTSY
+248 KFNSQGISY

-284 EKIMHVTIAA
+284 EKIMHVTIVA
-294 ITVLAACLLLLLL
+294 ITVLATCLLLLLL

-347 RYIVVDLLKN
+347 RYTVVDLLKD
-357 RYEYHEYSSNSLYPE
+357 RYEYHEYSNSNNLYPE

-382 VARNYIVLSDTENIK
+382 AARNYIVLSDTENIK

-431 LMNVVAVEWDESGIP
+431 IMNVVAVEWDEAGIP
-446 LKVMMIS
+446 QKVMMIS

-488 KKKLPFVL
+488 QKKLPFVL

-553 EDSLCMQTKMRII
+553 DDSLCMQTKMRIV
-566 QSLLRPYEIDGKTLH
+566 QSLLLPYEIDGKTLH

-597 TGKIRILADQRMYAE
+597 TGKIRILANQRMYAE
-612 KKKII
+612 KKENHRKAAESQS
-617 KKPQGLSPK
+617 KDPSP
-626 ILLQMTECKRGAVG
+626 
-640 KCNFSSR
+640 ND
-647 QPLLHYLLMHHS
+647 
-659 EHQRSSMTFFYSH
+659 
-672 TSVCLPGE
+672 
-680 WPP
+680 

>member
-1 MNKISKFL
+1 MNKICKFL
-9 TLVILIVVVLLF
+9 TLIILIVVVLLF

-49 SRTFTLFTQRN
+49 NRTFTLFTQRN
-60 WNVLADWDEYLQY
+60 WNVLSDWDEYLQC
-73 ISDSENTETAW
+73 ISDSENTETVW

-109 TASNRKGTADS
+109 TANNRKGTADS

-149 FAIPLSNPFCLDNI
+149 FAIPLSRPFCLDNI
-163 TYTGVAVSYDVTT
+163 TYTGVAVSYDVAT

-210 FLSEQD
+210 FLSEQE

-221 LKSNAVFSENTN
+221 LKDNAIFSENTY
-233 DAVEHDLQKVVEGRA
+233 DAVEHDLQKVVKGRA

-294 ITVLAACLLLLLL
+294 ITVLATCLLLLLL

-347 RYIVVDLLKN
+347 RYTVVDLLKD
-357 RYEYHEYSSNSLYPE
+357 RYEYHEYSSNNLYPE

-382 VARNYIVLSDTENIK
+382 AARNYIVLSDTENIK

-425 TENIYK
+425 TENVYK
-431 LMNVVAVEWDESGIP
+431 IMNVVAVEWDEAGIP
-446 LKVMMIS
+446 QKVMMIS

-488 KKKLPFVL
+488 QKKLPFVL

-566 QSLLRPYEIDGKTLH
+566 QSLLRPYEIDDKTLH

-612 KKKII
+612 KKEII
-617 KKPQGLSPK
+617 GKPQSLSPK
-626 ILLQMTECKRGAVG
+626 ILLKMTECKEGLSGNVIFHPDSP
-640 KCNFSSR
+640 CCIIF
-647 QPLLHYLLMHHS
+647 
-659 EHQRSSMTFFYSH
+659 
-672 TSVCLPGE
+672 
-680 WPP
+680 

>member
-1 MNKISKFL
+1 MNKICKFL
-9 TLVILIVVVLLF
+9 TLIILIVVVLLF

-33 IYQENSEH
+33 IYQVN
-41 LLATYEQV
+41 
-49 SRTFTLFTQRN
+49 RTFTLFTQRN
-60 WNVLADWDEYLQY
+60 WNVLSDWDEYLQC
-73 ISDSENTETAW
+73 ISDSENTETVW

-109 TASNRKGTADS
+109 TANNRKGTADS

-128 YSSGC
+128 YSSEC
-133 PTISDYTAS
+133 PTISDYIAS

-149 FAIPLSNPFCLDNI
+149 FAIPLSHPFCLNNI

-210 FLSEQD
+210 FLSEHE

-221 LKSNAVFSENTN
+221 LKDNAVFSENTY
-233 DAVEHDLQKVVEGRA
+233 DAVEHDLQKVVKGRA
-248 KFNSQGTSY
+248 KFNSQGISY

-294 ITVLAACLLLLLL
+294 ITVLATCLLLLLL

-347 RYIVVDLLKN
+347 RYTVVDLLKD
-357 RYEYHEYSSNSLYPE
+357 RYEYHEYSNSNNLYPE

-382 VARNYIVLSDTENIK
+382 AARNYIVLSDTENIK

-431 LMNVVAVEWDESGIP
+431 IMNVVAVEWDEAGIP
-446 LKVMMIS
+446 QKVMMIS

-488 KKKLPFVL
+488 QKKLPFVL

-553 EDSLCMQTKMRII
+553 DDSLCMQTKMRIV
-566 QSLLRPYEIDGKTLH
+566 QSLLLPYEIDGKTLH

-612 KKKII
+612 KKENHRKAAESQS
-617 KKPQGLSPK
+617 KDPSP
-626 ILLQMTECKRGAVG
+626 
-640 KCNFSSR
+640 ND
-647 QPLLHYLLMHHS
+647 
-659 EHQRSSMTFFYSH
+659 
-672 TSVCLPGE
+672 
-680 WPP
+680 

>member
-1 MNKISKFL
+1 MNKICKFL
-9 TLVILIVVVLLF
+9 TLIILIVVVLLF

-49 SRTFTLFTQRN
+49 NRTFTLFTQRN
-60 WNVLADWDEYLQY
+60 WNVLSDWDEYLQC
-73 ISDSENTETAW
+73 ISDSENTETVW

-109 TASNRKGTADS
+109 TANNRKGTADS

-128 YSSGC
+128 YSSEC
-133 PTISDYTAS
+133 PTISDYIAS

-149 FAIPLSNPFCLDNI
+149 FAIPLSHPFCLNNI

-210 FLSEQD
+210 FLSEHE

-221 LKSNAVFSENTN
+221 LKDNAVFSENTY
-233 DAVEHDLQKVVEGRA
+233 DAVEHDLQKVVKGRA
-248 KFNSQGTSY
+248 KFNSQGISY

-294 ITVLAACLLLLLL
+294 ITVLATCLLLLLL

-347 RYIVVDLLKN
+347 RYTVVDLLKD
-357 RYEYHEYSSNSLYPE
+357 RYEYHEYSNSNNLYPE

-382 VARNYIVLSDTENIK
+382 AARNYIVLSDTENIK

-431 LMNVVAVEWDESGIP
+431 IMNVVAVEWDEAGIP
-446 LKVMMIS
+446 QKVMMIS

-488 KKKLPFVL
+488 QKNLPFVL

-553 EDSLCMQTKMRII
+553 DDSLCMQTKMRIV
-566 QSLLRPYEIDGKTLH
+566 QSLLLPYEIDGKTLH

-612 KKKII
+612 KKENHRKAAESQS
-617 KKPQGLSPK
+617 KDPSP
-626 ILLQMTECKRGAVG
+626 
-640 KCNFSSR
+640 ND
-647 QPLLHYLLMHHS
+647 
-659 EHQRSSMTFFYSH
+659 
-672 TSVCLPGE
+672 
-680 WPP
+680 

>member
-1 MNKISKFL
+1 MNKICKFL
-9 TLVILIVVVLLF
+9 TLIILIVVVLLF

-49 SRTFTLFTQRN
+49 NRTFTLFTQRN
-60 WNVLADWDEYLQY
+60 WNVLSDWDEYLQC
-73 ISDSENTETAW
+73 ISDSENTETVW

-109 TASNRKGTADS
+109 TANNRKGTADS

-128 YSSGC
+128 YSSEC
-133 PTISDYTAS
+133 PTISDYIAS

-149 FAIPLSNPFCLDNI
+149 FAIPLSHPFCLNNI

-189 SSCYLVNAKGHVIL
+189 SSCYLINAKGHVIL

-210 FLSEQD
+210 FLSEHE

-221 LKSNAVFSENTN
+221 LKDNAVFSENTY
-233 DAVEHDLQKVVEGRA
+233 DAVEHDLQKVVKGRA
-248 KFNSQGTSY
+248 KFNSQGISY

-284 EKIMHVTIAA
+284 EKIMHVTIVA
-294 ITVLAACLLLLLL
+294 ITVLATCLLLLLL

-347 RYIVVDLLKN
+347 RYTVVDLLKD
-357 RYEYHEYSSNSLYPE
+357 RYEYHEYSNSNNLYPE

-382 VARNYIVLSDTENIK
+382 AARNYIVLSDTENIK

-431 LMNVVAVEWDESGIP
+431 IMNVVAVEWDEAGIP
-446 LKVMMIS
+446 QKVMMIS

-488 KKKLPFVL
+488 QKKLPFVL

-553 EDSLCMQTKMRII
+553 DDSLCMQTKMRIV
-566 QSLLRPYEIDGKTLH
+566 QSLLLPYEIDGKTLH

-612 KKKII
+612 KKENHRKAAESQS
-617 KKPQGLSPK
+617 KDPSP
-626 ILLQMTECKRGAVG
+626 
-640 KCNFSSR
+640 ND
-647 QPLLHYLLMHHS
+647 
-659 EHQRSSMTFFYSH
+659 
-672 TSVCLPGE
+672 
-680 WPP
+680 

>member
-210 FLSEQD
+210 FLSEQE

-221 LKSNAVFSENTN
+221 LKDNAVFSENTN

-347 RYIVVDLLKN
+347 RYIVVDLLKD

-425 TENIYK
+425 TENVYK
-431 LMNVVAVEWDESGIP
+431 IMNVVAVEWDEAGIP
-446 LKVMMIS
+446 QKVMMIA

-488 KKKLPFVL
+488 QKKLPFVL

-517 KLLKAVAER
+517 KLLKAVAE
-526 LLKCIRSNDFAFRI
+526 
-540 GGDEFALI
+540 
-548 ISAEM
+548 
-553 EDSLCMQTKMRII
+553 
-566 QSLLRPYEIDGKTLH
+566 
-581 IGASCGYA
+581 
-589 VYPLETED
+589 
-597 TGKIRILADQRMYAE
+597 
-612 KKKII
+612 
-617 KKPQGLSPK
+617 
-626 ILLQMTECKRGAVG
+626 
-640 KCNFSSR
+640 
-647 QPLLHYLLMHHS
+647 
-659 EHQRSSMTFFYSH
+659 
-672 TSVCLPGE
+672 
-680 WPP
+680 

>member
-1 MNKISKFL
+1 MNKICKFL
-9 TLVILIVVVLLF
+9 TLIILIVAVLLF

-49 SRTFTLFTQRN
+49 NRTFTLFTQRN
-60 WNVLADWDEYLQY
+60 WNVLSDWDEYLQC
-73 ISDSENTETAW
+73 ISDSENTETVW

-109 TASNRKGTADS
+109 TANNRKGTADS

-133 PTISDYTAS
+133 PTISDYIAS

-149 FAIPLSNPFCLDNI
+149 FAIPLSHPFCLSNI

-210 FLSEQD
+210 FLSEHE

-221 LKSNAVFSENTN
+221 LKDNAVFSENTY
-233 DAVEHDLQKVVEGRA
+233 DAVEHDLQKVVKGRA

-294 ITVLAACLLLLLL
+294 ITVLATCLLLLLL

-347 RYIVVDLLKN
+347 RYTVVDLLKD

-425 TENIYK
+425 TENVYK
-431 LMNVVAVEWDESGIP
+431 IMNVVAVEWDEAGIP
-446 LKVMMIS
+446 QKVMMIA

-488 KKKLPFVL
+488 QKKLPFVL

-553 EDSLCMQTKMRII
+553 EDSLCMQTKMRIV
-566 QSLLRPYEIDGKTLH
+566 QSLLLPYEIDGKTLH

-612 KKKII
+612 KKENHRKAAESQS
-617 KKPQGLSPK
+617 KDPSP
-626 ILLQMTECKRGAVG
+626 
-640 KCNFSSR
+640 ND
-647 QPLLHYLLMHHS
+647 
-659 EHQRSSMTFFYSH
+659 
-672 TSVCLPGE
+672 
-680 WPP
+680 

>member
-1 MNKISKFL
+1 MNKICKFL
-9 TLVILIVVVLLF
+9 TLIILIVVVLLF

-49 SRTFTLFTQRN
+49 NRTFTLFTQRN
-60 WNVLADWDEYLQY
+60 WNVLSDWDEYLQC
-73 ISDSENTETAW
+73 ISDSENTETVW

-109 TASNRKGTADS
+109 TANNRKGTADS

-128 YSSGC
+128 YSSEC
-133 PTISDYTAS
+133 PTISDYIAS

-149 FAIPLSNPFCLDNI
+149 FAISLSHPFCLNNI

-210 FLSEQD
+210 FLSEHE

-221 LKSNAVFSENTN
+221 LKDNAVFSENTY
-233 DAVEHDLQKVVEGRA
+233 DAVEHDLQKVVKGRA
-248 KFNSQGTSY
+248 KFNSQGISY

-284 EKIMHVTIAA
+284 EKIMHVTIVA
-294 ITVLAACLLLLLL
+294 ITVLATCLLLLLL

-347 RYIVVDLLKN
+347 RYTVVDLLKD

-425 TENIYK
+425 TENVYK
-431 LMNVVAVEWDESGIP
+431 IMNVVAVEWDEAGIP
-446 LKVMMIS
+446 QKVMMIA

-488 KKKLPFVL
+488 QKKLPFVL

-553 EDSLCMQTKMRII
+553 EDSLCMQTKMRIV
-566 QSLLRPYEIDGKTLH
+566 QSLLLPYEIDGKTLH

-612 KKKII
+612 KKENHRKAAESQS
-617 KKPQGLSPK
+617 KDPSP
-626 ILLQMTECKRGAVG
+626 
-640 KCNFSSR
+640 ND
-647 QPLLHYLLMHHS
+647 
-659 EHQRSSMTFFYSH
+659 
-672 TSVCLPGE
+672 
-680 WPP
+680 

>member
-1 MNKISKFL
+1 MNKICKFL
-9 TLVILIVVVLLF
+9 TLIILIVAVLLF

-49 SRTFTLFTQRN
+49 NRTFTLFTQRN
-60 WNVLADWDEYLQY
+60 WNVLSDWDEYLQY
-73 ISDSENTETAW
+73 ISDSENTETVW

-109 TASNRKGTADS
+109 TANNRKGTADS

-128 YSSGC
+128 YSFEC

-149 FAIPLSNPFCLDNI
+149 FAIPLSHPFCLNNI

-210 FLSEQD
+210 FLSEHE

-221 LKSNAVFSENTN
+221 LKDNAVFSENTY
-233 DAVEHDLQKVVEGRA
+233 DAVEHDLQKVVKGRA

-294 ITVLAACLLLLLL
+294 ITVLATCLLLLLL

-347 RYIVVDLLKN
+347 RYTVVDLLKD
-357 RYEYHEYSSNSLYPE
+357 RYEYHEYSSISLYPE

-425 TENIYK
+425 TENVYK
-431 LMNVVAVEWDESGIP
+431 IMNVVAVEWDEAGIP
-446 LKVMMIS
+446 QKVMMIA

-488 KKKLPFVL
+488 QKKLPFVL

-553 EDSLCMQTKMRII
+553 EDSLCMQTKMRIV
-566 QSLLRPYEIDGKTLH
+566 QSLLLPYEIDGKTLH

-612 KKKII
+612 KKENHRKAAESQS
-617 KKPQGLSPK
+617 KDPSP
-626 ILLQMTECKRGAVG
+626 
-640 KCNFSSR
+640 ND
-647 QPLLHYLLMHHS
+647 
-659 EHQRSSMTFFYSH
+659 
-672 TSVCLPGE
+672 
-680 WPP
+680 

>member
-1 MNKISKFL
+1 MSQQPHHQKKENIMNKICKFL
-9 TLVILIVVVLLF
+9 TLIILIVAVLLF

-49 SRTFTLFTQRN
+49 NRTFTLFTQRN
-60 WNVLADWDEYLQY
+60 WNVLSDWDEYLQY
-73 ISDSENTETAW
+73 ISDSENTETVW

-109 TASNRKGTADS
+109 TANNRKGTADS

-128 YSSGC
+128 YSFEC

-149 FAIPLSNPFCLDNI
+149 FAIPLSHPFCLNNI

-210 FLSEQD
+210 FLSEHE

-221 LKSNAVFSENTN
+221 LKDNAVFSENTY
-233 DAVEHDLQKVVEGRA
+233 DAVEHDLQKVVKGRA

-294 ITVLAACLLLLLL
+294 ITVLATCLLLLLL

-347 RYIVVDLLKN
+347 RYTVVDLLKD

-431 LMNVVAVEWDESGIP
+431 IMNVVAVEWDEAGIP
-446 LKVMMIS
+446 QKVMMIA

-488 KKKLPFVL
+488 QKKLPFVL

-526 LLKCIRSNDFAFRI
+526 LLKCIRSNDLAFRI

-553 EDSLCMQTKMRII
+553 EDSLCMQTKMRIV
-566 QSLLRPYEIDGKTLH
+566 QSLLLPYEIDGKTLL

-617 KKPQGLSPK
+617 GKPQNLSPK
-626 ILLQMTECKRGAVG
+626 ILLKMTECKRGATLVRMYG
-640 KCNFSSR
+640 
-647 QPLLHYLLMHHS
+647 
-659 EHQRSSMTFFYSH
+659 
-672 TSVCLPGE
+672 
-680 WPP
+680 

>member
-1 MNKISKFL
+1 MSKICKFL
-9 TLVILIVVVLLF
+9 TLIILIVAVLLF

-49 SRTFTLFTQRN
+49 NRTFTLFTQRN
-60 WNVLADWDEYLQY
+60 WNVLSDWDEYLQC
-73 ISDSENTETAW
+73 ISDSENTETVW

-109 TASNRKGTADS
+109 TANNRKGTADS
-120 IRNCFQEM
+120 IQNCFQEM

-149 FAIPLSNPFCLDNI
+149 FAIPLSHPFCLNNI
-163 TYTGVAVSYDVTT
+163 TYTGVAVSYDVST

-210 FLSEQD
+210 FLSGHE

-221 LKSNAVFSENTN
+221 LKDNAVFSENTY
-233 DAVEHDLQKVVEGRA
+233 DAVEHDLQKVVKGRA

-294 ITVLAACLLLLLL
+294 ITVLATCLLLLLL

-347 RYIVVDLLKN
+347 RYTVVDLLKD
-357 RYEYHEYSSNSLYPE
+357 RYEYHEYSSNNLYPE

-382 VARNYIVLSDTENIK
+382 AARNYIVLSDTENIK

-425 TENIYK
+425 TENVYK
-431 LMNVVAVEWDESGIP
+431 LMNVVAVEWDEAGIP
-446 LKVMMIS
+446 QKVMMIS

-488 KKKLPFVL
+488 QKKLPFVL

-553 EDSLCMQTKMRII
+553 EDSLCMQTKMRIV
-566 QSLLRPYEIDGKTLH
+566 QSLLLPYEIDGKTLH

-612 KKKII
+612 KKENHRKAAESQS
-617 KKPQGLSPK
+617 KDPSP
-626 ILLQMTECKRGAVG
+626 
-640 KCNFSSR
+640 ND
-647 QPLLHYLLMHHS
+647 
-659 EHQRSSMTFFYSH
+659 
-672 TSVCLPGE
+672 
-680 WPP
+680 

>member
-1 MNKISKFL
+1 MSKICKFL
-9 TLVILIVVVLLF
+9 TLIILIVAVLLF

-49 SRTFTLFTQRN
+49 NRTFTLFTQRN
-60 WNVLADWDEYLQY
+60 WNVLSDWDEYLQC
-73 ISDSENTETAW
+73 ISDAENTETVW

-109 TASNRKGTADS
+109 TANNRKGTADS

-128 YSSGC
+128 YSSEC

-149 FAIPLSNPFCLDNI
+149 FAIPLSHPFCLNNI
-163 TYTGVAVSYDVTT
+163 TYTGVAVSYDVST

-210 FLSEQD
+210 FLSGHE

-221 LKSNAVFSENTN
+221 LKDNAVFSENTY
-233 DAVEHDLQKVVEGRA
+233 DAVEHDLQKVVKGRA

-294 ITVLAACLLLLLL
+294 ITVLATCLLLLLL

-347 RYIVVDLLKN
+347 RYTVVDLLKD
-357 RYEYHEYSSNSLYPE
+357 RYEYHEYSSDNLYPE

-382 VARNYIVLSDTENIK
+382 ASRSYIVLSDTENIK

-431 LMNVVAVEWDESGIP
+431 IMNVVAVEWDGSGIP

-488 KKKLPFVL
+488 QKKLPFVL

-553 EDSLCMQTKMRII
+553 EDSLCMQTKMRIV
-566 QSLLRPYEIDGKTLH
+566 QSLLLPYEIDGKTLH

-612 KKKII
+612 KKENHRKAAESQS
-617 KKPQGLSPK
+617 KDPSP
-626 ILLQMTECKRGAVG
+626 
-640 KCNFSSR
+640 ND
-647 QPLLHYLLMHHS
+647 
-659 EHQRSSMTFFYSH
+659 
-672 TSVCLPGE
+672 
-680 WPP
+680 

>member
-1 MNKISKFL
+1 MNKICKFL
-9 TLVILIVVVLLF
+9 TLIILIVAVLLF

-49 SRTFTLFTQRN
+49 NRTFTLFTQRN
-60 WNVLADWDEYLQY
+60 WNVLSDWDEYLQY
-73 ISDSENTETAW
+73 ISDSENTETVW

-109 TASNRKGTADS
+109 TANNRKGTADS

-128 YSSGC
+128 YSFEC

-149 FAIPLSNPFCLDNI
+149 FAIPLSHPFCLNNI

-210 FLSEQD
+210 FLSEHE

-221 LKSNAVFSENTN
+221 LKDNAVFSENTY
-233 DAVEHDLQKVVEGRA
+233 DAVEHDLQKVVKGRA

-294 ITVLAACLLLLLL
+294 ITVLATCLLLLLL

-347 RYIVVDLLKN
+347 RYTVVDLLKD

-425 TENIYK
+425 TENVYK
-431 LMNVVAVEWDESGIP
+431 IMNVVAVEWDEAGIP
-446 LKVMMIS
+446 QKVMMIA
-453 QDIGKRHE
+453 QDIGKQHE

-488 KKKLPFVL
+488 QKKLPFVL

-553 EDSLCMQTKMRII
+553 EDSLCMQTKMRIV
-566 QSLLRPYEIDGKTLH
+566 QSLLLPYEIDGKTLH

-612 KKKII
+612 KKENHRKAAESQS
-617 KKPQGLSPK
+617 KDPSP
-626 ILLQMTECKRGAVG
+626 
-640 KCNFSSR
+640 ND
-647 QPLLHYLLMHHS
+647 
-659 EHQRSSMTFFYSH
+659 
-672 TSVCLPGE
+672 
-680 WPP
+680 

>member
-1 MNKISKFL
+1 MNKICKFL
-9 TLVILIVVVLLF
+9 TLIILIVAVLLF

-49 SRTFTLFTQRN
+49 NRTFTLFTQRN
-60 WNVLADWDEYLQY
+60 WNVLSDWDEYLQC
-73 ISDSENTETAW
+73 ISDSENTETVW

-109 TASNRKGTADS
+109 TTNNRKGTADS

-128 YSSGC
+128 YSSEC
-133 PTISDYTAS
+133 PTISDYIAS

-149 FAIPLSNPFCLDNI
+149 FAIPLSHPFCLNNI

-210 FLSEQD
+210 FLSEQE

-221 LKSNAVFSENTN
+221 LKDNAIFSENTY
-233 DAVEHDLQKVVEGRA
+233 DAVEHDLQKVVKGRA

-294 ITVLAACLLLLLL
+294 ITVLATCLLLLLL

-347 RYIVVDLLKN
+347 RYTVVDLLKD
-357 RYEYHEYSSNSLYPE
+357 RYEYHEYSSNNLYPE

-382 VARNYIVLSDTENIK
+382 AARNYIVLSDTENIK
-397 ISHLLNKEYLQKVL
+397 MSHLLNKEYLQKVL

-425 TENIYK
+425 TENVYK
-431 LMNVVAVEWDESGIP
+431 IMNVVAVEWDEAGIP
-446 LKVMMIS
+446 QKVMMIS

-488 KKKLPFVL
+488 QKKLPFVL

-566 QSLLRPYEIDGKTLH
+566 QSLLLPYEIDGKTLH

-612 KKKII
+612 KKENHRKAAESQS
-617 KKPQGLSPK
+617 KDPSQ
-626 ILLQMTECKRGAVG
+626 
-640 KCNFSSR
+640 ND
-647 QPLLHYLLMHHS
+647 
-659 EHQRSSMTFFYSH
+659 
-672 TSVCLPGE
+672 
-680 WPP
+680 

>member
-1 MNKISKFL
+1 MNKICKFL
-9 TLVILIVVVLLF
+9 TLIILIVVVLLF

-33 IYQENSEH
+33 IYRENSEH

-49 SRTFTLFTQRN
+49 NRTFTLFTQRN
-60 WNVLADWDEYLQY
+60 WNVLSDWDEYLQY

-128 YSSGC
+128 YSSEC

-163 TYTGVAVSYDVTT
+163 TYTGVAVSYDVAT
-176 VEDMISNNVYGDK
+176 VESMISNNVYGDK
-189 SSCYLVNAKGHVIL
+189 SSCYLVNAKGHIIL

-221 LKSNAVFSENTN
+221 LKSNAVFSENTY
-233 DAVEHDLQKVVEGRA
+233 DAVEHDLQKVVKGRA

-284 EKIMHVTIAA
+284 EKIMHVTIVA
-294 ITVLAACLLLLLL
+294 ITVLATCLLLLLL

-347 RYIVVDLLKN
+347 RYTVVDLLKD
-357 RYEYHEYSSNSLYPE
+357 RYEYHEYSNSNNLYPE

-382 VARNYIVLSDTENIK
+382 AARNYIVLSDTENIK

-431 LMNVVAVEWDESGIP
+431 IMNVVAVEWDEAGIP
-446 LKVMMIS
+446 QKVMMIS

-488 KKKLPFVL
+488 QKKLPFVL

-553 EDSLCMQTKMRII
+553 DDSLCMQTKMRIV
-566 QSLLRPYEIDGKTLH
+566 QSLLLPYEIDGKTLH

-612 KKKII
+612 KKENHRKAAESQS
-617 KKPQGLSPK
+617 KDPSP
-626 ILLQMTECKRGAVG
+626 
-640 KCNFSSR
+640 ND
-647 QPLLHYLLMHHS
+647 
-659 EHQRSSMTFFYSH
+659 
-672 TSVCLPGE
+672 
-680 WPP
+680 

>member
-1 MNKISKFL
+1 MNKICKFL
-9 TLVILIVVVLLF
+9 TLIILIVAVLLF

-49 SRTFTLFTQRN
+49 NRTFTLFTQRN
-60 WNVLADWDEYLQY
+60 WNVLSDWDEYLQY
-73 ISDSENTETAW
+73 ISDSENTETVW

-109 TASNRKGTADS
+109 TANNRKGTADS

-128 YSSGC
+128 YSSEC

-149 FAIPLSNPFCLDNI
+149 FAIPLSHPFCLNNI

-210 FLSEQD
+210 FLSEHE

-221 LKSNAVFSENTN
+221 LKDNAVFSENTY
-233 DAVEHDLQKVVEGRA
+233 DAVEHDLQKVVKGRA

-294 ITVLAACLLLLLL
+294 ITVLATCLLLLLL

-347 RYIVVDLLKN
+347 RYTVVDLLKD

-431 LMNVVAVEWDESGIP
+431 IMNVVAVEWDEAGIP
-446 LKVMMIS
+446 QKVMMIA

-488 KKKLPFVL
+488 QKKLPFVL

-553 EDSLCMQTKMRII
+553 GDSLCMQTKMRIV
-566 QSLLRPYEIDGKTLH
+566 QSLLLPYEIDGKTLH

-612 KKKII
+612 KKENHRKAAESQS
-617 KKPQGLSPK
+617 KDPSP
-626 ILLQMTECKRGAVG
+626 
-640 KCNFSSR
+640 ND
-647 QPLLHYLLMHHS
+647 
-659 EHQRSSMTFFYSH
+659 
-672 TSVCLPGE
+672 
-680 WPP
+680 

>member
-1 MNKISKFL
+1 MNKICKFL
-9 TLVILIVVVLLF
+9 TLIILIVAVLLF

-49 SRTFTLFTQRN
+49 NRTFTLFTQRN
-60 WNVLADWDEYLQY
+60 WNVLSDWDEYLQY
-73 ISDSENTETAW
+73 ISDSENTETVW

-109 TASNRKGTADS
+109 TANNRKGTADS

-128 YSSGC
+128 YSFEC

-149 FAIPLSNPFCLDNI
+149 FAIPLSHPFCLNNI

-210 FLSEQD
+210 FLSEHE

-221 LKSNAVFSENTN
+221 LKDNAVFSENTY
-233 DAVEHDLQKVVEGRA
+233 DAVEHDLQKVVKGRA

-294 ITVLAACLLLLLL
+294 ITVLATCLLLLLL

-347 RYIVVDLLKN
+347 RYTVVDLLKD
-357 RYEYHEYSSNSLYPE
+357 RYEYHEYSSNNLYPE

-382 VARNYIVLSDTENIK
+382 AARSYIVLSDTENIK
-397 ISHLLNKEYLQKVL
+397 MSHLLNKEYLQKVL

-425 TENIYK
+425 TENVYK
-431 LMNVVAVEWDESGIP
+431 IMNVVAVEWDEAGIP
-446 LKVMMIS
+446 QKVMMIA

-488 KKKLPFVL
+488 QKKLPFVL

-553 EDSLCMQTKMRII
+553 EDSLCMQTKMRIV
-566 QSLLRPYEIDGKTLH
+566 QSLLLPYEIDGKTLH

-612 KKKII
+612 KKENHRKAAESQS
-617 KKPQGLSPK
+617 KDPSP
-626 ILLQMTECKRGAVG
+626 
-640 KCNFSSR
+640 ND
-647 QPLLHYLLMHHS
+647 
-659 EHQRSSMTFFYSH
+659 
-672 TSVCLPGE
+672 
-680 WPP
+680 

>member
-1 MNKISKFL
+1 MNKICKFL
-9 TLVILIVVVLLF
+9 TLIILIVAVLLF

-49 SRTFTLFTQRN
+49 NRTFTLFTQRN
-60 WNVLADWDEYLQY
+60 WNVLSDWDEYLQY
-73 ISDSENTETAW
+73 ISDSENTETVW

-109 TASNRKGTADS
+109 TANNRKGTADS

-128 YSSGC
+128 YSFEC

-149 FAIPLSNPFCLDNI
+149 FAIPLSHPFCLNNI

-210 FLSEQD
+210 FLSEHE

-221 LKSNAVFSENTN
+221 LKDNAVFSENTY
-233 DAVEHDLQKVVEGRA
+233 DAVEHDLQKVVKGRA

-294 ITVLAACLLLLLL
+294 ITVLATCLLLLLL

-320 QELLHQALK
+320 QELLHLALK

-347 RYIVVDLLKN
+347 RYTVVDLLKD

-425 TENIYK
+425 TENVYK
-431 LMNVVAVEWDESGIP
+431 IMNVVAVEWDEAGIP
-446 LKVMMIS
+446 QKVMMIA

-488 KKKLPFVL
+488 QKKLPFVL

-526 LLKCIRSNDFAFRI
+526 LLKCIRSNDLAFRI

-553 EDSLCMQTKMRII
+553 EDSLCMQTKMRIV
-566 QSLLRPYEIDGKTLH
+566 QSLLLPYEIDGKTLH

-612 KKKII
+612 KKENHRKAAESQS
-617 KKPQGLSPK
+617 KDPSP
-626 ILLQMTECKRGAVG
+626 
-640 KCNFSSR
+640 ND
-647 QPLLHYLLMHHS
+647 
-659 EHQRSSMTFFYSH
+659 
-672 TSVCLPGE
+672 
-680 WPP
+680 